1 MFFAELALWLDH
13 ISIFSIGLELVCTWS
28 FWVGFFLR
36 CKWSKSLSH
45 DIPVHVQFFSFLYCI
60 SLVFSLYSKSN
71 LSIFIYLTACDL
83 WCVLSKLLS
92 IKSDWWSWRHENDVW
107 SWSLYHCYSMYC
119 VPNSDQH
126 INSLKS
132 SQYTVKWV
140 GVENFTIVRV
150 TSIRRTNSFQIA
162 YTVTF
167 VATIM
172 YFKFLLWRG
181 DTSCCKRESY
191 ERAVFC
197 VRVTCL

>member
-1 MFFAELALWLDH
+1 M
-13 ISIFSIGLELVCTWS
+13 
-28 FWVGFFLR
+28 
-36 CKWSKSLSH
+36 
-45 DIPVHVQFFSFLYCI
+45 
-60 SLVFSLYSKSN
+60 FSLYSKSN

-83 WCVLSKLLS
+83 WCVLSKLLP
-92 IKSDWWSWRHENDVW
+92 IKSNWWSWRHENDVW
-107 SWSLYHCYSMYC
+107 PWSLYHCYSMYC

-140 GVENFTIVRV
+140 GVENFTIMRV
-150 TSIRRTNSFQIA
+150 TSIRNIA
-162 YTVTF
+162 YTVTL

-191 ERAVFC
+191 ERERERERELCFVSELPVYSVQRKALLWYSRTTGFSSQVVLDSVLHLSKQFKRK
-197 VRVTCL
+197 VVKIWTSLGLMRSSTS